1 LLQGNDVI
9 TALCH
14 LGSKETARDQPIP
27 GAFLGLREEKVSSEK
42 LPVRVLV
49 VDDFEPWLRFV
60 KAALY
65 QESDMQIVGTA
76 PDGLE
81 AVAKAQVLQP
91 DLILMDISLPALNG
105 IEATRKISRLV
116 PDAKIIFLSLEK
128 EPEIVKSALAAGGR
142 GYIAK
147 LDAHRELPSAMKVVA
162 DGNRYVSRSCRA
174 SI

>member
-1 LLQGNDVI
+1 M
-9 TALCH
+9 
-14 LGSKETARDQPIP
+14 
-27 GAFLGLREEKVSSEK
+27 SSEK
-42 LPVRVLV
+42 SPVRVLV

-65 QESDMQIVGTA
+65 EEPGMQIVGTA

-81 AVAKAQVLQP
+81 AVVKARLLQP
-91 DLILMDISLPALNG
+91 DLILMDISLPTLNG
-105 IEATRKISRLV
+105 IEATRRISRLV

-147 LDAHRELPSAMKVVA
+147 WDAYRELPSAVKVVA
-162 DGNRYVSRSCRA
+162 DGNRYVSRSCQVP
-174 SI
+174 I